1 MKSSCEKCSLHN
13 IICFTYRIG
22 DQITSPTS
30 YDVPRRAHSYV
41 ANAFRHLTLI
51 SSSAIFIIITIL
63 ISPGRRRAVLDPKV
77 MDVWFCSAV
86 PVFTWR
92 LLFLSSIFQGYWSS
106 MLDCPLTCS
115 CSPVEIY
122 CNKSDSG
129 NFFPL
134 LALQDPASNGTNNND
149 IEELFRNITSM

>member
-1 MKSSCEKCSLHN
+1 
-13 IICFTYRIG
+13 
-22 DQITSPTS
+22 
-30 YDVPRRAHSYV
+30 
-41 ANAFRHLTLI
+41 
-51 SSSAIFIIITIL
+51 
-63 ISPGRRRAVLDPKV
+63 

-115 CSPVEIY
+115 CSPIEIY

-134 LALQDPASNGTNNND
+134 LALQDPASNGSNNND
-149 IEELFRNITSM
+149 IEELFRNITSIHIENWTGLQILKDVDMELYTGLQRLTIINCSLRTIQARAFAQNPHLRYINLSKNPLTTLSWQLFQHLQLVEL